1 MTSRTVAASANTI
14 WSRTYSICGVGHLR
28 ASGQGGLGPL
38 GCIIAVM
45 MNRRDALAIAPLLL
59 LNAAASQA
67 EAQTASGAPR
77 GPVFQHDLPNL
88 TMDDWQVTVSE
99 IDEKPG
105 NVGKPHQ
112 HPGFVLVYV
121 LEGAVV
127 TKISGQPERTYS
139 AGEMFYEPPGST
151 HEVSRNASD
160 TKPAKFLAFIFA
172 KKGLPLVKPV

>member
-1 MTSRTVAASANTI
+1 MHRTPEAV
-14 WSRTYSICGVGHLR
+14 
-28 ASGQGGLGPL
+28 PL
-38 GCIIAVM
+38 ECIIAVM

-59 LNAAASQA
+59 LNAAGSQA
-67 EAQTASGAPR
+67 GAQAQGPPN

-99 IDEKPG
+99 IDEKPR

-139 AGEMFYEPPGST
+139 AGELFYEPPGST

-160 TKPAKFLAFIFA
+160 TKSAKFLAFIFA